1 MTESSRSKTIEVMA
15 RAMQEKPTSW
25 VTPTPWG
32 MLCETVRVEWRKKA
46 EAALTAYES
55 HLQAEGMAVVPV
67 IPTEEMLDA
76 YWDQTGES
84 REMRARTHVSMRR
97 YYAAMLAVA
106 PLANPRRE
114 NDK

>member
-1 MTESSRSKTIEVMA
+1 LNGA
-15 RAMQEKPTSW
+15 RKPKPPSP
-25 VTPTPWG
+25 PTNP
-32 MLCETVRVEWRKKA
+32 
-46 EAALTAYES
+46 
-55 HLQAEGMAVVPV
+55 AEGMAVVPV